1 MGMAPLLAAINKLGM
16 AARMEPWGW
25 KITKRSRHQM
35 AFSGEPNTPNTS
47 LLSCFIRG
55 LNTLGMKGNNMI
67 GTIVQFIKQDGSSQ
81 QTMSI
86 DQPPC
91 VVIDAIR
98 HGTPKFVRDQ
108 LTSGTVETIDILRT
122 ELNDEKHPQGKGE
135 RVETILVNTLE
146 WLK

>member
-1 MGMAPLLAAINKLGM
+1 MIKNLYAV
-16 AARMEPWGW
+16 
-25 KITKRSRHQM
+25 
-35 AFSGEPNTPNTS
+35 FSS
-47 LLSCFIRG
+47 VQ
-55 LNTLGMKGNNMI
+55 NTLSMRGNDMI
-67 GTIVQFIKQDGSSQ
+67 GTIIQFIKQDGRSQ

-86 DQPPC
+86 DQPPR

-122 ELNDEKHPQGKGE
+122 ELNEEKHPQGKGE

>member
-1 MGMAPLLAAINKLGM
+1 M
-16 AARMEPWGW
+16 
-25 KITKRSRHQM
+25 
-35 AFSGEPNTPNTS
+35 
-47 LLSCFIRG
+47 RG
-55 LNTLGMKGNNMI
+55 DDMI

-86 DQPPC
+86 DQPPR

-98 HGTPKFVRDQ
+98 HGTPRFVRDQ

-122 ELNDEKHPQGKGE
+122 ELNEEKHPHGKGE

>member
-1 MGMAPLLAAINKLGM
+1 MPSEGVRWAV
-16 AARMEPWGW
+16 
-25 KITKRSRHQM
+25 
-35 AFSGEPNTPNTS
+35 
-47 LLSCFIRG
+47 LSSG
-55 LNTLGMKGNNMI
+55 LNTLSMRGNNMI

-86 DQPPC
+86 DQPPR

-122 ELNDEKHPQGKGE
+122 ELNEEKHPQGKGE

>member
-1 MGMAPLLAAINKLGM
+1 M
-16 AARMEPWGW
+16 
-25 KITKRSRHQM
+25 
-35 AFSGEPNTPNTS
+35 
-47 LLSCFIRG
+47 RG
-55 LNTLGMKGNNMI
+55 DDMI

-86 DQPPC
+86 DQPPR

-122 ELNDEKHPQGKGE
+122 ELNEEKHPQGKGE
-135 RVETILVNTLE
+135 RVEAYTTVKEGAHRNPA
-146 WLK
+146 

>member
-1 MGMAPLLAAINKLGM
+1 
-16 AARMEPWGW
+16 
-25 KITKRSRHQM
+25 M
-35 AFSGEPNTPNTS
+35 AFSGKPNAHNRS
-47 LLSCFIRG
+47 LLSCFIRES
-55 LNTLGMKGNNMI
+55 LNWLSMKGNDMI

-86 DQPPC
+86 DQPPR

-135 RVETILVNTLE
+135 RVETILVNSPGMVEMIESTRFKPQIHLCLISE
-146 WLK
+146 KHQPPDFLGM